1 MLSLQRFTLSY
12 ARLGIQVES
21 PSCLCSLS
29 GVIQL
34 WSRLLTATAAIL
46 ASWLVCHAGSRSS
59 RSLVSVLA
67 RSVGNAFRNKVRT
80 AAVVAVLAVAIGL
93 ALAMLVANQAVGAKV
108 QELNASVGTVLT
120 VNPAGGQGFEGGGE
134 PLTAEQAS
142 AAAAVPNV
150 SSVVGTKALR
160 LNNAAQAAA
169 EAASGTQSAR
179 GGGQGGPGGQNTITL
194 TTSLTA
200 AIDAGTLGNRN
211 QANGTNG
218 SGATRTPRLLPITA
232 TGISAETDT
241 TGQPLNITEGTG
253 LGDYSAA
260 STSALLGTTLAAK
273 NNLDVGSTFTIN
285 NQRFAVA
292 GLFDAGTAFGNNAV
306 YVTLPTAQT
315 LAGTSDELSSM
326 IVTVNSLE
334 NVDSTKTALQSALGT
349 DKADVTQSQ
358 SLQTAVSSLDSVKN
372 ISFIAFI
379 AALGTAGL
387 IILLIMVMLVRER
400 RREIGVLKAIG
411 APNRTIGLQFV
422 LEALVL
428 AALGSAVGAAI
439 ASFASGGIASA
450 LISSNTATSTP
461 GGATRRAAGAA
472 ARGGAGGFPGGQGGS
487 FGGGFGGGASQLLN
501 SVTASASPGVI
512 AGGIAA
518 VFGVAIIGALVPA
531 LLTARIRPI
540 EVLRGE

>member
-1 MLSLQRFTLSY
+1 M
-12 ARLGIQVES
+12 
-21 PSCLCSLS
+21 
-29 GVIQL
+29 
-34 WSRLLTATAAIL
+34 
-46 ASWLVCHAGSRSS
+46 
-59 RSLVSVLA
+59 SVLA

-134 PLTAEQAS
+134 PLTADQAAT
-142 AAAAVPNV
+142 AAGVPNV
-150 SSVVGTKALR
+150 SAVVGTSSLR
-160 LNNAAQAAA
+160 LRNAAEQAAQAAA
-169 EAASGTQSAR
+169 GQAGQA
-179 GGGQGGPGGQNTITL
+179 GQGGPGGQSATTL

-200 AIDAGTLGNRN
+200 AVEAGTLGNRN
-211 QANGTNG
+211 QQANGTAGTSG
-218 SGATRTPRLLPITA
+218 STGTTQRVRSLPITA
-232 TGISAETDT
+232 TGVGAEVDT
-241 TGQPLNITEGTG
+241 TGKALNITQGSG
-253 LGDYSAA
+253 LGDYTAA
-260 STSALLGTTLAAK
+260 STGALLGTTLAEK
-273 NNLDVGSTFTIN
+273 NNLTIGSAFTIN
-285 NQRFAVA
+285 DQTYTVS
-292 GLFDAGTAFGNNAV
+292 GLFDAGTAFGNNAL
-306 YVTLPTAQT
+306 YVTLPTAQA
-315 LAGTSDELSSM
+315 LAGTPGELSSM
-326 IVTVNSLE
+326 IVTVNSMD
-334 NVDSTKTALQSALGT
+334 NVATTKTALQSALGT
-349 DKADVTQSQ
+349 DKADVTQGQ
-358 SLQTAVSSLDSVKN
+358 NLQTAVSSLDSVKN

-439 ASFASGGIASA
+439 ASFASSSIASA
-450 LISSNTATSTP
+450 LISSNTTTAPTAGRGVP
-461 GGATRRAAGAA
+461 GA
-472 ARGGAGGFPGGQGGS
+472 AGGFPGGQGGP
-487 FGGGFGGGASQLLN
+487 FGGASQLLN

>member
-1 MLSLQRFTLSY
+1 M
-12 ARLGIQVES
+12 
-21 PSCLCSLS
+21 
-29 GVIQL
+29 
-34 WSRLLTATAAIL
+34 
-46 ASWLVCHAGSRSS
+46 
-59 RSLVSVLA
+59 SVLA

-134 PLTAEQAS
+134 PLTADQAAT
-142 AAAAVPNV
+142 AAGVPNV
-150 SSVVGTKALR
+150 SAVVGTSSLR
-160 LNNAAQAAA
+160 LRNADTAAAQAAA
-169 EAASGTQSAR
+169 GGTGQAGP
-179 GGGQGGPGGQNTITL
+179 GGQTGQGGPGGQAAATL

-200 AIDAGTLGNRN
+200 AVDAGTLGNRN
-211 QANGTNG
+211 QQANGTTG
-218 SGATRTPRLLPITA
+218 STGTTQQPVRSLPITA
-232 TGISAETDT
+232 TGIGAEVDT
-241 TGQPLNITEGTG
+241 TGKALNITQGTG

-260 STSALLGTTLAAK
+260 STGALLGTTLAEK
-273 NNLDVGSTFTIN
+273 NSLSVGSSFTIN
-285 NQRFAVA
+285 DQAYTVT

-315 LAGTSDELSSM
+315 LAGTPGELSSM
-326 IVTVNSLE
+326 IVTVNSMD
-334 NVDSTKTALQSALGT
+334 NVATAKTALQAALGT
-349 DKADVTQSQ
+349 DKADVTQGQ
-358 SLQTAVSSLDSVKN
+358 NLQTAVSSLDSVKN
-372 ISFIAFI
+372 ISFIAFV

-450 LISSNTATSTP
+450 LISSNSTATAGRNFP
-461 GGATRRAAGAA
+461 AAAGGGSV
-472 ARGGAGGFPGGQGGS
+472 RGTQGGP
-487 FGGGFGGGASQLLN
+487 FGGASQLLN
-501 SVTASASPGVI
+501 SVTASASPEVI

-518 VFGVAIIGALVPA
+518 VFGVAIIGALIPA

>member
-1 MLSLQRFTLSY
+1 
-12 ARLGIQVES
+12 
-21 PSCLCSLS
+21 
-29 GVIQL
+29 
-34 WSRLLTATAAIL
+34 
-46 ASWLVCHAGSRSS
+46 
-59 RSLVSVLA
+59 VSVLA

-134 PLTAEQAS
+134 PLTAEQATV
-142 AAAAVPNV
+142 AAAVPDV

-160 LNNAAQAAA
+160 LNNAAQVAA
-169 EAASGTQSAR
+169 ETANGAQNTR
-179 GGGQGGPGGQNTITL
+179 GGGQGGPGVQNTTTV

-218 SGATRTPRLLPITA
+218 SAGTRAPRSLPVSA
-232 TGISAETDT
+232 TGISAEMDT

-253 LGDYSAA
+253 LGDYTAA
-260 STSALLGTTLAAK
+260 STNALLGTTLAAK
-273 NNLDVGSTFTIN
+273 NNLGVGSTFTIN
-285 NQRFAVA
+285 DRTFAVA

-306 YVTLPTAQT
+306 YLTLPTAQT
-315 LAGTSDELSSM
+315 LAGTPGELSNM

-334 NVDSTKTALQSALGT
+334 NVDSTKTALQSALST
-349 DKADVTQSQ
+349 DKADVTQNQ
-358 SLQTAVSSLDSVKN
+358 NLQTAVSSLDSVKN
-372 ISFIAFI
+372 ISLIAFI

-428 AALGSAVGAAI
+428 AALGSALGAAI

-450 LISSNTATSTP
+450 LISSNSTN
-461 GGATRRAAGAA
+461 TAGAA
-472 ARGGAGGFPGGQGGS
+472 ARRAAGGAARGAGGFPGGQGGA
-487 FGGGFGGGASQLLN
+487 FGGASQLLN

>member
-1 MLSLQRFTLSY
+1 
-12 ARLGIQVES
+12 
-21 PSCLCSLS
+21 
-29 GVIQL
+29 
-34 WSRLLTATAAIL
+34 
-46 ASWLVCHAGSRSS
+46 
-59 RSLVSVLA
+59 VSVLA

-134 PLTAEQAS
+134 PLTADQAA

-150 SSVVGTKALR
+150 SAVVGTSSLR
-160 LNNAAQAAA
+160 LRNAAEAAAQAAA
-169 EAASGTQSAR
+169 GQTGQAGP
-179 GGGQGGPGGQNTITL
+179 GGGQGGPGGQSAATL

-200 AIDAGTLGNRN
+200 AVDAGTLGNRN
-211 QANGTNG
+211 QQANGTTG
-218 SGATRTPRLLPITA
+218 STGSTQPVRSLPITA
-232 TGISAETDT
+232 TGIGAEVDS
-241 TGQPLNITEGTG
+241 TGKALNITQGSG

-260 STSALLGTTLAAK
+260 STSALLGTTLAEK
-273 NNLDVGSTFTIN
+273 NNLAIGSTFTIN
-285 NQRFAVA
+285 DQAYTVA

-306 YVTLPTAQT
+306 YVSLPTAQT
-315 LAGTSDELSSM
+315 LAGTPNELSSM
-326 IVTVNSLE
+326 IVTVNSMD
-334 NVDSTKTALQSALGT
+334 NVASTKTALQTALGT
-349 DKADVTQSQ
+349 DKADVTQGQ
-358 SLQTAVSSLDSVKN
+358 NLQTAVSSLDSVKN
-372 ISFIAFI
+372 ISLIAFI

-428 AALGSAVGAAI
+428 AALGSAVGAGI

-450 LISSNTATSTP
+450 LISSNTTTTAATTTGRGFP
-461 GGATRRAAGAA
+461 
-472 ARGGAGGFPGGQGGS
+472 GGAGGFPGGQGGPL
-487 FGGGFGGGASQLLN
+487 GGATQLLN

-518 VFGVAIIGALVPA
+518 VFGVAIVGALVPA

>member
-1 MLSLQRFTLSY
+1 
-12 ARLGIQVES
+12 
-21 PSCLCSLS
+21 
-29 GVIQL
+29 
-34 WSRLLTATAAIL
+34 
-46 ASWLVCHAGSRSS
+46 
-59 RSLVSVLA
+59 VSVLA

-134 PLTAEQAS
+134 PLTTDQA
-142 AAAAVPNV
+142 ATADGVPNV
-150 SSVVGTKALR
+150 SAVVGTSSLR
-160 LNNAAQAAA
+160 LRNATEAAAQAAA
-169 EAASGTQSAR
+169 GQAGQTGQTGP
-179 GGGQGGPGGQNTITL
+179 GGQAGQGGPGGQAAATL

-200 AIDAGTLGNRN
+200 AVDAGTLGNRN
-211 QANGTNG
+211 QQANGTT
-218 SGATRTPRLLPITA
+218 GATGTAQQPVRSLPITA
-232 TGISAETDT
+232 TGIGAEVDT
-241 TGQPLNITEGTG
+241 TGKALNITQGSG
-253 LGDYSAA
+253 LGDYSTA
-260 STSALLGTTLAAK
+260 STAALLGTTLAEK
-273 NNLDVGSTFTIN
+273 NNLTVGSTFTIN
-285 NQRFAVA
+285 DQSYTVS
-292 GLFDAGTAFGNNAV
+292 GLFDAGTTFGNNAV
-306 YVTLPTAQT
+306 YVTLPTAQA
-315 LAGTSDELSSM
+315 LAGTPGELSSM
-326 IVTVNSLE
+326 IVTVNSMD
-334 NVDSTKTALQSALGT
+334 NVAAAKTALQTALGT
-349 DKADVTQSQ
+349 DKADVTQGQ
-358 SLQTAVSSLDSVKN
+358 NLQTAVSSLDSVKN
-372 ISFIAFI
+372 ISFIAFV

-450 LISSNTATSTP
+450 LISSNTTTTTATTGRGFP
-461 GGATRRAAGAA
+461 GGAG
-472 ARGGAGGFPGGQGGS
+472 GGAGFPGGQGGP
-487 FGGGFGGGASQLLN
+487 FGGASQLLN

>member
-1 MLSLQRFTLSY
+1 
-12 ARLGIQVES
+12 
-21 PSCLCSLS
+21 
-29 GVIQL
+29 
-34 WSRLLTATAAIL
+34 
-46 ASWLVCHAGSRSS
+46 
-59 RSLVSVLA
+59 VSVLA

-93 ALAMLVANQAVGAKV
+93 ALAMLVANQAVAAKV

-134 PLTAEQAS
+134 PLTAEQA
-142 AAAAVPNV
+142 ATAAAVPNV
-150 SSVVGTKALR
+150 SAVVGTQSLR
-160 LNNAAQAAA
+160 LRNATEAAAQAA
-169 EAASGTQSAR
+169 SGTGAGP
-179 GGGQGGPGGQNTITL
+179 GGGQGGPGGQAAATL

-200 AIDAGTLGNRN
+200 AVDAGTLGGRN
-211 QANGTNG
+211 QAANGTTG
-218 SGATRTPRLLPITA
+218 TTGTTTQPVRSLPITA
-232 TGISAETDT
+232 TGIGAEVDT
-241 TGQPLNITEGTG
+241 TGKALNITEGTG
-253 LGDYSAA
+253 LGDYTAESA
-260 STSALLGTTLAAK
+260 SALLGTTLAGK
-273 NNLDVGSTFTIN
+273 NSLTLGSTFTIN
-285 NQRFAVA
+285 DQTYTVA
-292 GLFDAGTAFGNNAV
+292 GLFDAGTTFGNNAV

-315 LAGTSDELSSM
+315 LAGLPGELASM
-326 IVTVNSLE
+326 IVTVDSLE
-334 NVDSTKTALQSALGT
+334 NVASAKTALEAALGT
-349 DKADVTQSQ
+349 E
-358 SLQTAVSSLDSVKN
+358 TALSSLGSVKN

-450 LISSNTATSTP
+450 LISTNSTSTAAAPTTGRGGAIAGAAGGAGLP
-461 GGATRRAAGAA
+461 GGA
-472 ARGGAGGFPGGQGGS
+472 GFPGGQGGP
-487 FGGGFGGGASQLLN
+487 FGGAAQLVT

-512 AGGIAA
+512 AAGIGA

>member
-1 MLSLQRFTLSY
+1 
-12 ARLGIQVES
+12 
-21 PSCLCSLS
+21 
-29 GVIQL
+29 
-34 WSRLLTATAAIL
+34 
-46 ASWLVCHAGSRSS
+46 
-59 RSLVSVLA
+59 VSVLA

-134 PLTAEQAS
+134 PLTADQAAT
-142 AAAAVPNV
+142 AAGVPNV
-150 SSVVGTKALR
+150 SAVVGTSSLR
-160 LNNAAQAAA
+160 LRNAAAAAAQTAAGQTGQGGQAAP
-169 EAASGTQSAR
+169 
-179 GGGQGGPGGQNTITL
+179 GGPGGQAAATL
-194 TTSLTA
+194 NTSLTA
-200 AIDAGTLGNRN
+200 AVDAGTLGNRN
-211 QANGTNG
+211 QQANGTTGNTG
-218 SGATRTPRLLPITA
+218 TTQQPVRSLPVTA
-232 TGISAETDT
+232 TGIGAEVDT
-241 TGQPLNITEGTG
+241 TGKALNITQGAG

-260 STSALLGTTLAAK
+260 STGALLGTTLAEK
-273 NNLDVGSTFTIN
+273 NSLTVGSTFTIN
-285 NQRFAVA
+285 DQTYTVT

-315 LAGTSDELSSM
+315 LAGTPGELSSM
-326 IVTVNSLE
+326 IVTVNSMD
-334 NVDSTKTALQSALGT
+334 NVATAKTALQAALGT
-349 DKADVTQSQ
+349 DKADVTQGQ
-358 SLQTAVSSLDSVKN
+358 NLQTAVSSLGSVKN

-450 LISSNTATSTP
+450 LISSNTSTTTATTGRGP
-461 GGATRRAAGAA
+461 
-472 ARGGAGGFPGGQGGS
+472 GGAGGFPGGQGGPL
-487 FGGGFGGGASQLLN
+487 GGASQLLN

-518 VFGVAIIGALVPA
+518 VFGVAIVGALVPA

>member
-1 MLSLQRFTLSY
+1 M
-12 ARLGIQVES
+12 
-21 PSCLCSLS
+21 
-29 GVIQL
+29 
-34 WSRLLTATAAIL
+34 
-46 ASWLVCHAGSRSS
+46 
-59 RSLVSVLA
+59 SVLA

-134 PLTAEQAS
+134 PLTTAQATT
-142 AAAAVPNV
+142 AADVPNV
-150 SSVVGTKALR
+150 SAVVGTSSLR
-160 LNNAAQAAA
+160 LRNAAAAAAQASSQAGQ
-169 EAASGTQSAR
+169 ASQAR
-179 GGGQGGPGGQNTITL
+179 SGGQAGQAGPGGQAAATL

-200 AIDAGTLGNRN
+200 AVDAGTLGNRN
-211 QANGTNG
+211 QQANGTTG
-218 SGATRTPRLLPITA
+218 STGTTQQPRSLPITA
-232 TGISAETDT
+232 TGIGAEVDA
-241 TGQPLNITEGTG
+241 TGKALNISQGSG
-253 LGDYSAA
+253 LGDYTAA
-260 STSALLGTTLAAK
+260 STGALLGTTLAEK
-273 NNLDVGSTFTIN
+273 NNLTVGSTFTIN
-285 NQRFAVA
+285 DQSYTVS

-315 LAGTSDELSSM
+315 LAGTPGELSSM
-326 IVTVNSLE
+326 IVTVNSMD
-334 NVDSTKTALQSALGT
+334 NVAATKTALQAALGT
-349 DKADVTQSQ
+349 DKADVTQGQ
-358 SLQTAVSSLDSVKN
+358 NLQTAVSSLDSVKN

-450 LISSNTATSTP
+450 LISSNSTTASATAGRGFP
-461 GGATRRAAGAA
+461 GGAA
-472 ARGGAGGFPGGQGGS
+472 GAGGFRGGQGGP
-487 FGGGFGGGASQLLN
+487 FGGASQLLN

>member
-1 MLSLQRFTLSY
+1 
-12 ARLGIQVES
+12 
-21 PSCLCSLS
+21 
-29 GVIQL
+29 
-34 WSRLLTATAAIL
+34 
-46 ASWLVCHAGSRSS
+46 
-59 RSLVSVLA
+59 VSVLA

-134 PLTAEQAS
+134 PLTTAQATT
-142 AAAAVPNV
+142 AADVPNV
-150 SSVVGTKALR
+150 SAVVGTSSLR
-160 LNNAAQAAA
+160 LRNAAAAAAQASSQAGQ
-169 EAASGTQSAR
+169 ASQAR
-179 GGGQGGPGGQNTITL
+179 SGGQAGQAGPGGQAAATL

-200 AIDAGTLGNRN
+200 AVDAGTLGNRN
-211 QANGTNG
+211 QQANGTTG
-218 SGATRTPRLLPITA
+218 STGTTQQPRSLPITA
-232 TGISAETDT
+232 TGIGAEVDA
-241 TGQPLNITEGTG
+241 TGKALNITQGSG
-253 LGDYSAA
+253 LGDYTAA
-260 STSALLGTTLAAK
+260 STGALLGTTLAEK
-273 NNLDVGSTFTIN
+273 NNLTVGSTFTIN
-285 NQRFAVA
+285 DQSYTVS

-315 LAGTSDELSSM
+315 LAGTPGELSSM
-326 IVTVNSLE
+326 IVTVNSMD
-334 NVDSTKTALQSALGT
+334 NVAATKTALQAALGT
-349 DKADVTQSQ
+349 DKADVTQGQ
-358 SLQTAVSSLDSVKN
+358 NLQTAVSSLDSVKN

-450 LISSNTATSTP
+450 LISSNSTTASATAGRGFP
-461 GGATRRAAGAA
+461 GGAA
-472 ARGGAGGFPGGQGGS
+472 GAGGFRGGQGGP
-487 FGGGFGGGASQLLN
+487 FGGASQLLN

>member
-1 MLSLQRFTLSY
+1 M
-12 ARLGIQVES
+12 
-21 PSCLCSLS
+21 
-29 GVIQL
+29 
-34 WSRLLTATAAIL
+34 
-46 ASWLVCHAGSRSS
+46 
-59 RSLVSVLA
+59 SVLA

-134 PLTAEQAS
+134 PLTAEQAAT
-142 AAAAVPNV
+142 AAGVPNV
-150 SSVVGTKALR
+150 TAVVGTKALR
-160 LNNAAQAAA
+160 LRNAAEAAAQAAA
-169 EAASGTQSAR
+169 GQTGGP
-179 GGGQGGPGGQNTITL
+179 GGGQGGPGGQSTTTL

-200 AIDAGTLGNRN
+200 AVDAGTLGTRN
-211 QANGTNG
+211 QASEGTT
-218 SGATRTPRLLPITA
+218 GATGTTQPARTLPITA
-232 TGISAETDT
+232 TGIGAEVDS
-241 TGQPLNITEGTG
+241 TGKALELTEGTG
-253 LGDYSAA
+253 LGDYTAD
-260 STSALLGTTLAAK
+260 STKALLGTTLAEK
-273 NNLDVGSTFTIN
+273 NNLKVGSTFTIN
-285 NQRFAVA
+285 SKTFTVA
-292 GLFDAGTAFGNNAV
+292 GLFDAGTTFGNNAL
-306 YVTLPTAQT
+306 YVTLPAAQT
-315 LAGTSDELSSM
+315 LAELPGELSTM
-326 IVTVNSLE
+326 IVTVNSME

-349 DKADVTQSQ
+349 DKADVTQGQ
-358 SLQTAVSSLDSVKN
+358 RNLETAVSSLDSVKN
-372 ISFIAFI
+372 ISLVAFV

-411 APNRTIGLQFV
+411 APNRTIGVQFV

-428 AALGSAVGAAI
+428 VALGSVVGAAI

-450 LISSNTATSTP
+450 LVSSSTSTTTAATGQRGP
-461 GGATRRAAGAA
+461 GLAGAAGAA
-472 ARGGAGGFPGGQGGS
+472 SGFPGGVPGQGGPL
-487 FGGGFGGGASQLLN
+487 GGASQLLT

-512 AGGIAA
+512 AAGIAA